1 MFTVTLSP
9 VLSAGFPGRPGCVL
23 YPLGDAGGRPLHG
36 RDGETGPELG
46 VPLQEGV
53 GGVEE
58 ITQLRQV
65 ITHSQTAAIVV

>member
-9 VLSAGFPGRPGCVL
+9 VLSAGFPGRPGSVL
-23 YPLGDAGGRPLHG
+23 YPLGDTGGRPLHG

-58 ITQLRQV
+58 IIQFRQV